1 MLLRRF
7 SFAMASLAVF
17 SVSAKVV
24 IESSGRYWQFEQAVR
39 LDTVLAVTGMT
50 ADVYWPAAALYTPAT
65 PEIEALR
72 LRTLQ
77 HIQYLQSGAPA
88 NEQQLL
94 LRLGENIKSWR
105 LAKRQELV
113 IDYDRARLSVE
124 HNPLLTDGS
133 YLLHVTERPK
143 TISVFGAIQN
153 AEQIVPHVSALP
165 AQGYL
170 KNVVLEH
177 ADANSLH
184 LMQAD
189 GRRIDLVLAGSI
201 RTLQE
206 AQPGAMLFVP
216 FSSPMFDRGFSE
228 LNRLIIELMQYRI
241 AA

>member
-1 MLLRRF
+1 MLLKRF
-7 SFAMASLAVF
+7 SLVVASLAVF
-17 SVSAKVV
+17 SAAAKVV
-24 IESSGRYWQFEQAVR
+24 VESKGHFWQFEQSVR

-65 PEIEALR
+65 AEIEALR

-77 HIQYLQSGAPA
+77 HIQYLRSGAPA
-88 NEQQLL
+88 NEQQVL
-94 LRLGENIKSWR
+94 LRLGEHIKSWR
-105 LAKRQELV
+105 LAKRQKIV

-124 HNPLLTDGS
+124 HNPLLMVGN
-133 YLLHVTERPK
+133 YLLHAAERPK
-143 TISVFGAIQN
+143 TIFVFGAIQN
-153 AEQIVPHVSALP
+153 TEQVVPHVSALP

-170 KNVVLEH
+170 KNVVLEN

-184 LMQAD
+184 LLQAD
-189 GRRIDLVLAGSI
+189 GRRIDIMLAGSI
-201 RTLQE
+201 RELQE

-216 FSSPMFDRGFSE
+216 FSSPIFDRGFSE